1 MASALIVCIPIFD
14 DDGWPA
20 PPSRQFDDLGGAG
33 TEGDVLVTMAFW
45 CKCVNRLEGKTS
57 KPIYLYFSCSS

>member
-45 CKCVNRLEGKTS
+45 CKCVNIRGQNQ
-57 KPIYLYFSCSS
+57 